1 MSRTPFLFAILL
13 RGEVNRV
20 RPMDGIRSDVSDVS
34 AVKVGII
41 LEVDLT
47 GFDF

>member
-1 MSRTPFLFAILL
+1 
-13 RGEVNRV
+13 
-20 RPMDGIRSDVSDVS
+20 MDEIRSDVSDVS

-41 LEVDLT
+41 LVVDLT